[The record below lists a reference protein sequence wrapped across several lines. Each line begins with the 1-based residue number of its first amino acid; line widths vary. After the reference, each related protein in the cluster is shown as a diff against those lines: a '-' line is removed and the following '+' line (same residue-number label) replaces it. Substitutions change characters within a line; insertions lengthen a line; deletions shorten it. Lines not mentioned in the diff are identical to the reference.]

1 MFLISKGSFTPQN
14 VIIILSLYM
23 TGLNYK
29 DLAAHILRAK
39 LGKEGWE
46 PSTDS
51 VHTFP

>member
-1 MFLISKGSFTPQN
+1 MFLISQGSYTPLN
-14 VIIILSLYM
+14 VIIILSLYIA
-23 TGLNYK
+23 GLNYK

-46 PSTDS
+46 PSTYS